1 MVSGKTSL
9 GLQPGENNP
18 GTKLVHV
25 VLLQVLE
32 LSRVAVD
39 PSSLCSSFL
48 WLITPIHLQ
57 VILGQ
62 FLAFSLGLEQTK
74 HMNIE
79 YLQCHFGIRRI
90 HFNPLKANCSEHR
103 ASRLQGKKDPHTER
117 PVHPWVQFLLQRCTA
132 DAKSGADTS
141 FQER

>member
-1 MVSGKTSL
+1 M
-9 GLQPGENNP
+9 GLHPCENNP

-39 PSSLCSSFL
+39 PSPLCSSFL
-48 WLITPIHLQ
+48 WLVTPIHLQ

-62 FLAFSLGLEQTK
+62 FLAFSLGAEQTK

-90 HFNPLKANCSEHR
+90 HLNPLKANCSEHR
-103 ASRLQGKKDPHTER
+103 ASCLQGKEDPHTER

-132 DAKSGADTS
+132 DAKSGADICITPS
-141 FQER
+141 YRER